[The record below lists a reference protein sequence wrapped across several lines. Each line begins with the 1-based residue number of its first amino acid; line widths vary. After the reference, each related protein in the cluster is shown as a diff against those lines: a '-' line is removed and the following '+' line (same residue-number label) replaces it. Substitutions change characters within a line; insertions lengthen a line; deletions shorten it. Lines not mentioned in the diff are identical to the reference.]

1 MTTATLETYSLSSV
15 LDAPVA
21 GEGVDMI
28 VRGLKVFRV
37 GAFRN
42 SRGQRNE
49 WTAERLQRAV
59 DNFNA
64 LRRNRVFP
72 DVPVRL
78 DHTSSM
84 RDVVGY
90 FHELHFDGQFLL
102 ADILF
107 TKRSA
112 YDEYNAGH
120 LRNVSLEIGQYE
132 TNDEVLYDD
141 VVQGLAFVDIPA
153 VEGLHQRHPGDETMT
168 VAEKEETKP
177 VTPKKDETTPVA
189 TPEPTTPETPTEDPD
204 DDDDDDDAEAK
215 TPKAKVGAHR
225 RSAPQT
231 FRINGAET
239 SDAAAAQAHIDS
251 LEQFRSD
258 MRSTLRDSFVDDLA
272 KQNKIL
278 GPQVEQ
284 FKNHCASLTDTQFE
298 AFRTMYDG
306 MPAHNLL
313 AKHDTTTDP
322 AVIDAQDTADEL
334 AIAKEV
340 LQQFRRANRSQEFI
354 EKTPQWALVQ
364 AALNGNK

>member
-1 MTTATLETYSLSSV
+1 MRGYILPPMTTATLETYSLSSV
-15 LDAPVA
+15 LDAPTA
-21 GEGVDMI
+21 SDGTDLI
-28 VRGLKVFRV
+28 VRGLKVFKV
-37 GAFRN
+37 GAFKN

-49 WTAERLQRAV
+49 WTADRLQRAV
-59 DNFNA
+59 DNFNT
-64 LRRNRVFP
+64 LRRTRVFP
-72 DVPVRL
+72 DVPVRI

-102 ADILF
+102 ADIMF

-112 YDEYNAGH
+112 YDEYSAGH

-153 VEGLHQRHPGDETMT
+153 VEGLHQRASGDETMA
-168 VAEKEETKP
+168 V
-177 VTPKKDETTPVA
+177 KDETQTPEEPVEPVDPPVDPEEPEDEPTEPEDKKVA
-189 TPEPTTPETPTEDPD
+189 THNR
-204 DDDDDDDAEAK
+204 AAL
-215 TPKAKVGAHR
+215 
-225 RSAPQT
+225 QT
-231 FRINGAET
+231 FRVNGAET
-239 SDAAAAQAHIDS
+239 SDPAVTQAHIDA
-251 LEQFRSD
+251 LEKFRND
-258 MRSTLRDSFVDDLA
+258 MRSTVRDSFVDDLA
-272 KQNKIL
+272 KQGKIL

-284 FKNHCASLTDTQFE
+284 FKAHAASLNDTQFE

-322 AVIDAQDTADEL
+322 DIVHAQDTADEL

-340 LQQFRRANRSQEFI
+340 IQQFKRANRSQEFI

-364 AALNGNK
+364 AALNGTH

>member
-1 MTTATLETYSLSSV
+1 MTTATLETYSLTSV
-15 LDAPVA
+15 LDAPTA
-21 GEGVDMI
+21 SDGTDLI
-28 VRGLKVFRV
+28 VRGLKVFKC
-37 GAFRN
+37 GAFKN

-59 DNFNA
+59 DNFNT
-64 LRRNRVFP
+64 LRRTRVFP
-72 DVPVRL
+72 DVPVRI

-102 ADILF
+102 ADIMF

-112 YDEYNAGH
+112 YEEYGAGH

-153 VEGLHQRHPGDETMT
+153 VEGLHQRASGDDDMAVKAATE
-168 VAEKEETKP
+168 
-177 VTPKKDETTPVA
+177 TPV
-189 TPEPTTPETPTEDPD
+189 EPDPVEPD
-204 DDDDDDDAEAK
+204 PVEPDPVEPDPVEAK
-215 TPKAKVGAHR
+215 VDAHQR
-225 RSAPQT
+225 PAVQT
-231 FRINGAET
+231 FRVNGAEI
-239 SDAAAAQAHIDS
+239 SDPVAAQAHIDA
-251 LEQFRSD
+251 LEKFRSD
-258 MRSTLRDSFVDDLA
+258 MRSTIRDSFVDDLVT
-272 KQNKIL
+272 QGKIL
-278 GPQVEQ
+278 GPQAEQ
-284 FKNHCASLTDTQFE
+284 FKNHAQSLSDTQFE

-322 AVIDAQDTADEL
+322 AVFHAQDTADEL

-340 LQQFRRANRSQEFI
+340 IQQFRRANRPQEFI

-364 AALNGNK
+364 AALNGTK